1 MATAIEHAAHRPRL
15 TVDIGPLLED
25 QWTGIPVFTARLIR
39 ALQRHD
45 GAALMFCHQHLR
57 IAAEPVFDAIRAG
70 TGTLLR
76 DGVQRGLACEDARLD
91 PASLL
96 LFPSKKQQTLATRE
110 ASTVHDLSTLLMPE
124 CHLRDNVDFHL
135 RGWQR
140 ELQGNDAVFC
150 ASEFTRAALQLHFP
164 SVRGKTRVIHQY
176 VDWPDSF
183 AELHRNLPS
192 PRLGRYAVVI
202 GTVEPRKNLTL
213 LLRALHHP
221 ALAHDELRFVVLGK
235 PGWKPDQRLRD
246 MTESQRRRLVFT
258 GYVSEFAKYRLLLGA
273 QFLVYPSLYEGFGIP
288 ALEAMTLGKPVLASC
303 SSSLPEIV
311 DDAGLFFDPYSVDDF
326 VSTLQRIQRP
336 HTLRAL
342 RTKALRR
349 AGFFTWQR
357 MACSVMDWVCGVV

>member
-1 MATAIEHAAHRPRL
+1 MNSASRHTAYRPRL

-39 ALQRHD
+39 ALQRHG

-57 IAAEPVFDAIRAG
+57 IAAEPVLDAIHASS
-70 TGTLLR
+70 GTLLR
-76 DGVQRGLACEDARLD
+76 DGIHRGLACEDARFD

-96 LFPSKKQQTLATRE
+96 LFPSKKSQTLAARE

-135 RGWQR
+135 RGMQR
-140 ELQGNDAVFC
+140 ELQSNDTVFC
-150 ASEFTRAALQLHFP
+150 ASEFTRAALHSHFP
-164 SVRGKTRVIHQY
+164 SVRSKTRLIHQY
-176 VDWPDSF
+176 VDWPESF
-183 AELHRNLPS
+183 AELHRNLP
-192 PRLGRYAVVI
+192 PLRLGRYAVVI

-221 ALAHDELRFVVLGK
+221 TLAHDELRFVVLGR
-235 PGWKPDQRLRD
+235 PGWKMDEQLRD
-246 MTESQRRRLVFT
+246 MTEAQRSRMVFT

-273 QFLVYPSLYEGFGIP
+273 EFLVYPSVYEGFGIP

-311 DDAGLFFDPYSVDDF
+311 DDAGVFFDPFSVDDF
-326 VSTLQRIQRP
+326 LTALQRIQRP
-336 HTLRAL
+336 RTLNAL
-342 RTKALRR
+342 RTKSLRR
-349 AGFFTWQR
+349 AEFFTWQR
-357 MACSVMDWVCGVV
+357 MAGSVMDWVCA